1 MEEERTNTR
10 IQREMHAQK
19 KKWWLHGSYFPN
31 RDQVAL
37 NYPDNLHEST
47 AF

>member
-1 MEEERTNTR
+1 MGKVRTKYTYLERYAYTR
-10 IQREMHAQK
+10 T
-19 KKWWLHGSYFPN
+19 KWSSHGDYFPN
-31 RDQVAL
+31 RDKVAL